1 MLATASLLI
10 GSALLDG
17 AVGRWLKGF
26 FLAWPGVC
34 VWFQKTPWVR
44 LRGIFSPSV

>member
-1 MLATASLLI
+1 MHAADLLRI

-17 AVGRWLKGF
+17 ADGGWLKGF
-26 FLAWPGVC
+26 FLALPAVFFC
-34 VWFQKTPWVR
+34 FQKTPWVH